1 MSKAITHE
9 GVVIKTEGTQVSVM
23 IVQHSACSGCHARG
37 ACTASD
43 QKEKII
49 VAESLG
55 ATYKPGERVM
65 LVGSN
70 SMAWSALTYA
80 FLLPLVL
87 CMVVLFVVG
96 SLAGEATG
104 ALSVFALLAI
114 YYVVLFCFRDRLKT
128 QFSFRV
134 RPLET
139 V

>member
-55 ATYKPGERVM
+55 ATFQAGERVM

-96 SLAGEATG
+96 SLAGEAKG
-104 ALSVFALLAI
+104 ALAVFILLAV
-114 YYVVLFCFRDRLKT
+114 YYVVLFCFRDKLKT

-134 RPLET
+134 QKLET

>member
-1 MSKAITHE
+1 MSKEITHD

-49 VAESLG
+49 VAESG
-55 ATYKPGERVM
+55 GQEFRPGERVT

-80 FLLPLVL
+80 FILPLVL
-87 CMVVLFVVG
+87 CMVILFAVAQA
-96 SLAGEATG
+96 AGEGTG
-104 ALSVFALLAI
+104 AVCVFAFLAL
-114 YYVVLFCFRDRLKT
+114 YYIGLFCFRNRLKT
-128 QFSFRV
+128 KFSFQV
-134 RPLET
+134 RRLET